1 MASARTW
8 GWLSIADLAA
18 GCEETEQSAFEVN
31 SRWSPYRFR
40 ERPCHRDDGV
50 MLALGVGLGLLRSI
64 DPSVSVN
71 GLVDVLRLVSGQ
83 T

>member
-1 MASARTW
+1 MLTGAAESADGTDPPLP
-8 GWLSIADLAA
+8 G
-18 GCEETEQSAFEVN
+18 GETAI
-31 SRWSPYRFR
+31 
-40 ERPCHRDDGV
+40 V

-64 DPSVSVN
+64 DPSIPVN